1 MRKYIEESVD
11 KYKDDYAFGMP
22 AHKGKKYFDLDIKRD
37 LTEFLDTDNLLNP
50 QGAIKKSQEEVSEIF
65 SSKYSFYIPNGSS
78 GAINIAISSLAK
90 RKDNILVQRNTH
102 KSVMNSII
110 INDLNPIYINTK
122 YDEENALFL
131 GIELE
136 NLKNILE
143 ENSIQLAIFVSPNYY
158 GGILKLKEI
167 VRLCHSH
174 NVYVI
179 IDEAHGSHLYFSHM
193 KEFCANFS
201 GADIVIN
208 STHKTIPSLTQT
220 ALLHVNNDRV
230 DVDKLKK
237 VINIYTTTSPS
248 YLFLISQEEGI
259 DYMVKEGYKK
269 LEILRK
275 ELDKISKDTGIMSYN
290 INDST
295 IASYDTMK
303 FLFRLP
309 ILSGIEIVKKFHL
322 EYNIRLEMGD
332 LYYAL
337 AIFSPL
343 TEICE
348 LRKFIDV
355 ILSLR
360 NGEYKKIAKL
370 KFPTSKRIISPR
382 KAFDSPSIYKNLKD
396 SCGMI
401 SANNVAFYPP
411 GIPIISY
418 GERITKEIIDIILNN
433 LNQGIEVVG
442 INQGKIE
449 VVDESICNF

>member
-78 GAINIAISSLAK
+78 GAINIAISTLAK

-193 KEFCANFS
+193 REFCANFS

-433 LNQGIEVVG
+433 LDEGIEVVG

>member
-78 GAINIAISSLAK
+78 GAINIAISTLAK

-290 INDST
+290 NNDST

-433 LNQGIEVVG
+433 LDEGIEVVG

>member
-78 GAINIAISSLAK
+78 GAINIAISTLAK

-220 ALLHVNNDRV
+220 ALLHVNNDKV

-396 SCGMI
+396 SYGMI

-433 LNQGIEVVG
+433 LDEGIEVVG

>member
-22 AHKGKKYFDLDIKRD
+22 AHKGKNYFDLDIKRD

-78 GAINIAISSLAK
+78 GAINIAISTLAK

-143 ENSIQLAIFVSPNYY
+143 ENSIQFAIFVSPNYY

-396 SCGMI
+396 SYGMI

-433 LNQGIEVVG
+433 LDEGIEVVG

>member
-78 GAINIAISSLAK
+78 GAINIAISTLAK
-90 RKDNILVQRNTH
+90 RRDNILVQRNTH

-143 ENSIQLAIFVSPNYY
+143 ENSIKLAIFVSPNYY

-220 ALLHVNNDRV
+220 ALLHVNSDRV

-237 VINIYTTTSPS
+237 IINIYTTTSPS

-275 ELDKISKDTGIMSYN
+275 ELDKISKDMGIMSYN

-433 LNQGIEVVG
+433 LDEGIEVVG

>member
-1 MRKYIEESVD
+1 MRKSIEESVD

-433 LNQGIEVVG
+433 LDEGIEVVG

>member
-78 GAINIAISSLAK
+78 GAINIAISTLAK

-122 YDEENALFL
+122 YDEKNALFL

-382 KAFDSPSIYKNLKD
+382 KAFDSPSIYVDLKD

>member
-78 GAINIAISSLAK
+78 GAINIAISTLAK

-122 YDEENALFL
+122 YDEKNALFL

-179 IDEAHGSHLYFSHM
+179 IDEAHGSHLYFSHI

-382 KAFDSPSIYKNLKD
+382 KAFDSPSIYKDLKD

-433 LNQGIEVVG
+433 LNEGIEVVG

>member
-78 GAINIAISSLAK
+78 GAINIAISTLAK

-275 ELDKISKDTGIMSYN
+275 ELDKISKDMGIMSYN

>member
-78 GAINIAISSLAK
+78 GAINIAISTLAK
-90 RKDNILVQRNTH
+90 RRDNILVQRNTH

>member
-11 KYKDDYAFGMP
+11 KYKNDYAFGMP

-78 GAINIAISSLAK
+78 GAINIAISTLAK

-309 ILSGIEIVKKFHL
+309 VLSGIEIVKKFHL

-382 KAFDSPSIYKNLKD
+382 KAFDSPSIYKDLKD

-433 LNQGIEVVG
+433 LDEGIEVVG

>member
-110 INDLNPIYINTK
+110 INDLNPVYINTK

-433 LNQGIEVVG
+433 LDEGIEVVG

>member
-78 GAINIAISSLAK
+78 GAINIAISTLAK

-230 DVDKLKK
+230 DVNKLKK

-433 LNQGIEVVG
+433 LDEGIEVVG

>member
-22 AHKGKKYFDLDIKRD
+22 AHKGKKYFDFDIKRD

-78 GAINIAISSLAK
+78 GAINIAISTLAK

-433 LNQGIEVVG
+433 LDEGIEVVG

>member
-22 AHKGKKYFDLDIKRD
+22 AHKGKKYFDLDIKKD

-78 GAINIAISSLAK
+78 GAINIAISTLAK

-110 INDLNPIYINTK
+110 INDLNPVYINTK

-275 ELDKISKDTGIMSYN
+275 ELDKISKDMGVMSYN

-396 SCGMI
+396 SYGMI

-433 LNQGIEVVG
+433 LDEGIEVVG

>member
-90 RKDNILVQRNTH
+90 RRDNILVQRNTH

-122 YDEENALFL
+122 YDEENAIFL

-360 NGEYKKIAKL
+360 NGEYKKIAKF

-433 LNQGIEVVG
+433 LDEGIEVVG

>member
-90 RKDNILVQRNTH
+90 RRDNILVQRNTH

-220 ALLHVNNDRV
+220 ALLHVNSHRV

-237 VINIYTTTSPS
+237 IINIYTTTSPS

-275 ELDKISKDTGIMSYN
+275 ELDKIGKDTGIMSYN

-433 LNQGIEVVG
+433 LDEGIEVVG

>member
-78 GAINIAISSLAK
+78 GAINIAISTLAK

-275 ELDKISKDTGIMSYN
+275 ELDKISKDMGIMSYN

-382 KAFDSPSIYKNLKD
+382 KAFDSPSIYKDLKD

-433 LNQGIEVVG
+433 LDEGIEVVG

>member
-11 KYKDDYAFGMP
+11 KYKNDYAFGMP

-78 GAINIAISSLAK
+78 GAINIAISTLAK

-110 INDLNPIYINTK
+110 INDLNPVYINTK

-275 ELDKISKDTGIMSYN
+275 ELDKISKDMGIMSYN

-433 LNQGIEVVG
+433 LDEGIEVVG

>member
-78 GAINIAISSLAK
+78 GAINIAISTLAK

-122 YDEENALFL
+122 YDEKNALFL

-275 ELDKISKDTGIMSYN
+275 ELDKISKDMGIMSYN

-433 LNQGIEVVG
+433 LDEGIEVVG

>member
-78 GAINIAISSLAK
+78 GAINIAISTLAK

-110 INDLNPIYINTK
+110 INDLNPVYINTK

-220 ALLHVNNDRV
+220 ALLHVNSDRV

-237 VINIYTTTSPS
+237 IINIYTTTSPS

-275 ELDKISKDTGIMSYN
+275 ELDKIGKDTGIMSYN

-360 NGEYKKIAKL
+360 NGEYKKIVKL

-382 KAFDSPSIYKNLKD
+382 KAFDSPSIYKDLKD

-433 LNQGIEVVG
+433 LNEGIEVVG

>member
-78 GAINIAISSLAK
+78 GAINIAISTLAK

-382 KAFDSPSIYKNLKD
+382 KAFDSPSIYKNLKN

-433 LNQGIEVVG
+433 LDEGIEVVG

>member
-78 GAINIAISSLAK
+78 GAINIAISTLAK

-220 ALLHVNNDRV
+220 ALLHVNNDKV

-433 LNQGIEVVG
+433 LDEGIEVVG

>member
-78 GAINIAISSLAK
+78 GAINIAISTLAK

-396 SCGMI
+396 SYGMI

-433 LNQGIEVVG
+433 LDEGIEVVG

>member
-78 GAINIAISSLAK
+78 GAINIAISTLAK

-290 INDST
+290 I
-295 IASYDTMK
+295 
-303 FLFRLP
+303 
-309 ILSGIEIVKKFHL
+309 
-322 EYNIRLEMGD
+322 RLEMGD

-433 LNQGIEVVG
+433 LYEGIEVVG

>member
-90 RKDNILVQRNTH
+90 RRDNILVQRNTH

-220 ALLHVNNDRV
+220 ALLHVNSDRV

-237 VINIYTTTSPS
+237 IINIYTTTSPS

-275 ELDKISKDTGIMSYN
+275 ELDKIGKDTGIMSYN

-348 LRKFIDV
+348 LRKFIDA

-382 KAFDSPSIYKNLKD
+382 KAFDSPSIYKDLKD

-433 LNQGIEVVG
+433 LNEGIEVVG

-449 VVDESICNF
+449 VVDEPICNF

>member
-78 GAINIAISSLAK
+78 GAINIAISTLAK

-110 INDLNPIYINTK
+110 INDLNPVYINTK

-143 ENSIQLAIFVSPNYY
+143 ENSIQIAIFVSPNYY

-433 LNQGIEVVG
+433 LDEGIEVVG

>member
-78 GAINIAISSLAK
+78 GAINIAISTLAK

-110 INDLNPIYINTK
+110 INDLNPVYINTK
-122 YDEENALFL
+122 YDEENAIFL

-433 LNQGIEVVG
+433 LDEGIEVVG

>member
-78 GAINIAISSLAK
+78 GAINIAISTLAK

-110 INDLNPIYINTK
+110 INDLNPVYINTK

-382 KAFDSPSIYKNLKD
+382 KAFDSPSIYKDLKD

-433 LNQGIEVVG
+433 LDEGIEVVG

>member
-78 GAINIAISSLAK
+78 GAINIAISTLAK

-275 ELDKISKDTGIMSYN
+275 ELYKISKDTGIMSYN

-433 LNQGIEVVG
+433 LDEGIEVVG

>member
-348 LRKFIDV
+348 LRKFIDA

-382 KAFDSPSIYKNLKD
+382 KAFDSPSIYKDLKD

-433 LNQGIEVVG
+433 LNEGIEVVG

>member
-1 MRKYIEESVD
+1 MRKHIEESVD

-78 GAINIAISSLAK
+78 GAINIAISTLAK

-433 LNQGIEVVG
+433 LDEGIEVVG

>member
-382 KAFDSPSIYKNLKD
+382 KAFDSPSIYKDLKD

-401 SANNVAFYPP
+401 AANNVAFYPP

-433 LNQGIEVVG
+433 LNEGIEVVG

>member
-90 RKDNILVQRNTH
+90 RRDNILVQRNTH

-220 ALLHVNNDRV
+220 ALLHVNNDKV

-382 KAFDSPSIYKNLKD
+382 KAFDSPSIYKDLKD

-433 LNQGIEVVG
+433 LDEGIEVVG

>member
-78 GAINIAISSLAK
+78 GAINIAISTLAK

-220 ALLHVNNDRV
+220 ALLHVNSHRV

-237 VINIYTTTSPS
+237 IINIYTTTSPS

-275 ELDKISKDTGIMSYN
+275 ELDKIGKDTGIMSYN

-348 LRKFIDV
+348 LRKFIDA

-382 KAFDSPSIYKNLKD
+382 KAFDSPSIYKDLKD

-433 LNQGIEVVG
+433 LNEGIEVVG

>member
-78 GAINIAISSLAK
+78 GAINLAISTLAK

-433 LNQGIEVVG
+433 LDEGIEVVG